1 MSSDEHAA
9 ATLKAYFRVFGA
21 LMVLTALTVAVAYV
35 DLGRW
40 NDFVALSIAIT
51 KGVLVVLIFM
61 HVRESSRAVWLFA
74 GAGFFWLLIFLA
86 FVFADYSVRDW
97 MPYYGVDPGLD
108 AAADPGLGAVDAGSG
123 H

>member
-51 KGVLVVLIFM
+51 KGVLVVLIFP
-61 HVRESSRAVWLFA
+61 AVLSIYFDIFSLRSWVAQFDDGDETASAPAQA
-74 GAGFFWLLIFLA
+74 GAG
-86 FVFADYSVRDW
+86 
-97 MPYYGVDPGLD
+97 
-108 AAADPGLGAVDAGSG
+108 
-123 H
+123 